1 MNTLKK
7 LRKQLNKSQ
16 ESVAN
21 DLGIAKSTI
30 SKLENGDLNLTEKYI
45 SMFCDY
51 YKVEPNELLGKTI
64 NSTIS
69 NYKIYTVEK
78 IPVYSKLF
86 GGSKILREEYFLRHE
101 YVPGVVDLTDCVYL
115 LYSDN
120 AMTNAG
126 ILEGDLLLVKLKTS
140 VDHNNVVVAAKY
152 DDAGI
157 VRRLMIAENQ
167 KILLADSNQPPIIFD
182 DKWMVIGKVLK
193 ISRDVK

>member
-1 MNTLKK
+1 MDNRLFA
-7 LRKQLNKSQ
+7 LRKKKNLTLRDLSDKVHIAYSTLNKIERGTSPMTQ
-16 ESVAN
+16 EHMEVLSHFFNVSIDYLIGRS
-21 DLGIAKSTI
+21 DLP
-30 SKLENGDLNLTEKYI
+30 
-45 SMFCDY
+45 
-51 YKVEPNELLGKTI
+51 YKTF
-64 NSTIS
+64 S
-69 NYKIYTVEK
+69 VEK

-86 GGSKILREEYFLRHE
+86 GGSKILREECFLRHE
-101 YVPGVVDLTDCVYL
+101 YVPGDVDLTDCVYL
-115 LYSDN
+115 LYSDY

-126 ILEGDLLLVKLKTS
+126 ILEGDLLLVKLMTS
-140 VDHNNVVVAAKY
+140 VDHNNFVVAAKY

>member
-1 MNTLKK
+1 MSNRLKE
-7 LRKQLNKSQ
+7 LRKK
-16 ESVAN
+16 
-21 DLGIAKSTI
+21 KKI
-30 SKLENGDLNLTEKYI
+30 SLRELQDKVNIDHATLSRLENDKSPLTQEHMEVLSRYYNVSIDFLIGKLNYQT
-45 SMFCDY
+45 F
-51 YKVEPNELLGKTI
+51 
-64 NSTIS
+64 
-69 NYKIYTVEK
+69 TVEK

-101 YVPGVVDLTDCVYL
+101 YVPGDVDLTDCVYL
-115 LYSDN
+115 LCSDN
-120 AMTNAG
+120 TMTNAG

>member
-1 MNTLKK
+1 MSNRLKE
-7 LRKQLNKSQ
+7 LRKK
-16 ESVAN
+16 
-21 DLGIAKSTI
+21 KKI
-30 SKLENGDLNLTEKYI
+30 SLRELQDKVNIDHATLSRLENDKSPLTQEHMEVL
-45 SMFCDY
+45 SRY
-51 YKVEPNELLGKTI
+51 YNVSIDFLIGKI
-64 NSTIS
+64 NYQTYS
-69 NYKIYTVEK
+69 VEK

-101 YVPGVVDLTDCVYL
+101 YVPGDVDLTDCVYL
-115 LYSDN
+115 LCSDN
-120 AMTNAG
+120 TMTNAG

-140 VDHNNVVVAAKY
+140 VEHNNVIVAAKY